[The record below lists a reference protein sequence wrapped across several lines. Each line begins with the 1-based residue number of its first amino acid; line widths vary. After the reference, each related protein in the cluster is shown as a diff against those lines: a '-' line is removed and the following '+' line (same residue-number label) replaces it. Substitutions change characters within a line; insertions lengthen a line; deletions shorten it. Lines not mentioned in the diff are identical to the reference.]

1 MKYFVF
7 NKPED
12 FQRGKWSGQERFLS
26 RILDSREP
34 EAEWHRFVMDYSQGD
49 NRMVLL
55 EIFTAEQEEIDG
67 IRKIWQEREAGEAD
81 RSLQKY
87 KRAEIQNPK
96 RDVLL
101 TGVTGRYL
109 WFSLRMWGNDDGRP
123 VIRTVEIFFGV
134 KSWTEFLPEL
144 YRDRGSFLERYLAV
158 LQTVYEEMERRI
170 DRGAARLDL
179 ESADPDDF
187 QELAEWLDMKDI
199 HLWKEAA
206 LRRYLKE
213 GAAVYR
219 RRGTWPGM
227 AELVECYTGE
237 RPYLWEETE
246 GSPLLTIYV
255 RERVVPTD
263 QAYHALLKVVEEGR
277 PAWLP
282 IRLIVLRD
290 YTILGAHTYLG
301 INSVVRPYQRARLDE
316 GQMVSMAVLGGNH
329 IE

>member
-12 FQRGKWSGQERFLS
+12 FQRGKWSGRELFLS
-26 RILDSREP
+26 RILDSREA
-34 EAEWHRFVMDYSQGD
+34 EAEWHRFTMECSRGD
-49 NRMVLL
+49 NMMVLL

-67 IRKIWQEREAGEAD
+67 IRKIWKEKEAGEAD
-81 RSLQKY
+81 RVFQKY
-87 KRAEIQNPK
+87 KRAEIQNPQ
-96 RDVLL
+96 DILL
-101 TGVTGRYL
+101 TRVTGRYL
-109 WFSLRMWGNDDGRP
+109 WFCLHIWGNNEGWP
-123 VIRTVEIFFGV
+123 VIHTAEVFFGV
-134 KSWTEFLPEL
+134 KSWTEFLPEP
-144 YRDRGSFLERYLAV
+144 YRGRGSFLERYLAIF
-158 LQTVYEEMERRI
+158 QTIYEEMEGRI

-179 ESADPDDF
+179 KSADSGDF
-187 QELAEWLDMKDI
+187 RELAEWLDMKDI

-206 LRRYLKE
+206 LRTYFRE

-219 RRGTWPGM
+219 KRGTWSGM
-227 AELVECYTGE
+227 VELAECYTGE

-246 GSPLLTIYV
+246 GTPLLTIYV

-263 QAYHALLKVVEEGR
+263 QAYNALLKVVEEGR

-282 IRLIVLRD
+282 IRLVVLRD

-301 INSVVRPYQRARLDE
+301 INSVVRPYQTARLDG
-316 GQMVSMAVLGGNH
+316 GQMVSMAVLGGND